1 MNFGIIVIMKPDKK
15 KDALTD
21 VVDIT
26 NSPVSDNSDSK
37 LSEGQTVASS
47 GEVITLGFE
56 NQIDKL
62 ARDLVNKARKKK

>member
-1 MNFGIIVIMKPDKK
+1 MKPDKK

-21 VVDIT
+21 VVDIAT
-26 NSPVSDNSDSK
+26 SPASNNSDSN

-62 ARDLVNKARKKK
+62 ARDLVSKARKKK